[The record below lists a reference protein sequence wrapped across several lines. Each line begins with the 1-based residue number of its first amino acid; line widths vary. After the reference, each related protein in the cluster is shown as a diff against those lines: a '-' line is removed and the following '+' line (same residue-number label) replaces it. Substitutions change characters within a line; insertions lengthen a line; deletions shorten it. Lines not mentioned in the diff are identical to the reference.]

1 MYAPILFALLLLSGI
16 TAASAQDA
24 DLRSRTARPQRLQIP
39 YVIPPHLI
47 GIPHE
52 LPATNLP
59 ILLMGVQN
67 DKPTRGIGQAILLRT
82 QPTELIQWIA
92 FDTAT
97 GGTPSVGAS
106 AKLGDHIVFLDSD
119 KQIEVVVHDAKRIS
133 VKNSS
138 DIFRKG
144 VVVLI
149 W

>member
-1 MYAPILFALLLLSGI
+1 MYVPILFVLLLLSGI
-16 TAASAQDA
+16 TAAAQDA
-24 DLRSRTARPQRLQIP
+24 DQRARTARPQRLQIP

-47 GIPHE
+47 SIPHE
-52 LPATNLP
+52 LPATNVP

-67 DKPTRGIGQAILLRT
+67 DKPTRGIAQAILLRT
-82 QPTELIQWIA
+82 QPTELIQWIG
-92 FDTAT
+92 FDSAT

-106 AKLGDHIVFLDSD
+106 AKLGDHIVWLDSD